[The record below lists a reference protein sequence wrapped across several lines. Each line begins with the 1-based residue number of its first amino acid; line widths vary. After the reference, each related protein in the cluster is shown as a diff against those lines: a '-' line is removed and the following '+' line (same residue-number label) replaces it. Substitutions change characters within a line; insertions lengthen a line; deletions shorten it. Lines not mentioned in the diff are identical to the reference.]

1 MVSAIL
7 SHKQH
12 ITSGTGAGG
21 RDWKVGGA
29 AFVVSAKGV
38 GWG

>member
-12 ITSGTGAGG
+12 MTSGTGAG
-21 RDWKVGGA
+21 RADWKGEGA
-29 AFVVSAKGV
+29 AFVALARD